1 MIFIPAVVD
10 VTHLV
15 ESTGCTS
22 IYVDFRLF
30 LAENLI
36 GLKNIII

>member
-30 LAENLI
+30 FGGKSHWA
-36 GLKNIII
+36 